1 MRVHAADHGEGAKL
15 VRQLTLFDSVML
27 VVGGTIGAS
36 IFIIP
41 ADVLRVVPDPRFAL
55 LLWIIAGGVT
65 LMAGLACAELGG
77 MFPEAGG
84 QYVFIREAYGRFAA
98 FLYGWVLFTA
108 GNSGALA
115 AMAIA
120 SALFFGRAFP
130 MFSSDHVIVA
140 HTIFGAHWE
149 LNRASLMA
157 VFSVIVLTAV
167 NIRSVKMAAL
177 LQNVTALAFLG
188 AVVGIVA
195 LGFMFGH
202 GSWSHFTAG
211 PHSGIASISL
221 KGAGIAM
228 IALLWSYDGWEYLS
242 WVAGEIK
249 NPSRNLPLALF
260 LGILLIIITYLLAN
274 AVFLYALAPD
284 QLAGQT
290 ALTDAAMAALFSQ
303 HVGRWVSLFIA
314 LISFGAGSVV
324 VLGGA
329 RIYYSMARDGVFF
342 RGMTQIHPRWKTPM
356 TSLLTQCVWV
366 NVLILSGRRAAL
378 YLFRLHDDDDLCAH
392 GGRRVCT
399 AADPAGSAAPL
410 PMHGLSVAADH
421 LHGGRVRFRAVHVA
435 IEAGRVARRT
445 RSCPA
450 RRAALR
456 ALAAA
461 GTPARARCGDF
472 PARNI
477 ASCCLENRLPMV
489 NRLLA
494 ALFAICTACGSQ
506 AEPAVPLPPLA
517 KKRRTMGANSSRGR
531 VE

>member
-1 MRVHAADHGEGAKL
+1 
-15 VRQLTLFDSVML
+15 
-27 VVGGTIGAS
+27 
-36 IFIIP
+36 
-41 ADVLRVVPDPRFAL
+41 
-55 LLWIIAGGVT
+55 
-65 LMAGLACAELGG
+65 
-77 MFPEAGG
+77 
-84 QYVFIREAYGRFAA
+84 
-98 FLYGWVLFTA
+98 
-108 GNSGALA
+108 
-115 AMAIA
+115 MAIA

-366 NVLILSGRRAAL
+366 NVLILSGRYEQL
-378 YLFRLHDDDDLCAH
+378 YTCFVFMMTMTYVLTV
-392 GGRRVCT
+392 G
-399 AADPAGSAAPL
+399 
-410 PMHGLSVAADH
+410 
-421 LHGGRVRFRAVHVA
+421 AVFVL
-435 IEAGRVARRT
+435 RRT
-445 RSCPA
+445 QPDRPRPYRCTGYPWLPIIYMVVAFGFVLSTLLSRPGESLA
-450 RRAALR
+450 GLGLALLGVPLYVHWRRQERRRAPDAVISLP
-456 ALAAA
+456 
-461 GTPARARCGDF
+461 GT
-472 PARNI
+472 
-477 ASCCLENRLPMV
+477 
-489 NRLLA
+489 
-494 ALFAICTACGSQ
+494 
-506 AEPAVPLPPLA
+506 
-517 KKRRTMGANSSRGR
+517 
-531 VE
+531 

>member
-1 MRVHAADHGEGAKL
+1 MRADVPQSADGAKL

-36 IFIIP
+36 IFIVP

-55 LLWIIAGGVT
+55 MLWIIAGGVT

-77 MFPEAGG
+77 MYPEAGG

-130 MFSSDHVIVA
+130 MFSSDHVIIA
-140 HTIFGAHWE
+140 HTVFGAHWE

-157 VFSVIVLTAV
+157 VASVMVLTAV

-177 LQNVTALAFLG
+177 LQNFTALAFLG
-188 AVVGIVA
+188 AVVAIVA
-195 LGFMFGH
+195 LGFLFGH
-202 GSWSHFTAG
+202 GSWSHFTAV
-211 PHSGIASISL
+211 PHDGSASISL

-228 IALLWSYDGWEYLS
+228 IALLWSFDGWEYLS

-284 QLAGQT
+284 RLARQT
-290 ALTDAAMAALFSQ
+290 ALTDAAMTALFSQ

-342 RGMTQIHPRWKTPM
+342 QGMTRVHPRWKTPV
-356 TSLLTQCVWV
+356 TSLLAQCVWV
-366 NVLILSGRRAAL
+366 SVLILSGRYEQLYTCFIFMMTVTYAL
-378 YLFRLHDDDDLCAH
+378 TV
-392 GGRRVCT
+392 G
-399 AADPAGSAAPL
+399 
-410 PMHGLSVAADH
+410 
-421 LHGGRVRFRAVHVA
+421 AVF
-435 IEAGRVARRT
+435 ILRRT
-445 RSCPA
+445 QPDRPRPYRCTGYPWLPIIYMVVAFGFVLSTLLSRPGESLA
-450 RRAALR
+450 GLGLAL
-456 ALAAA
+456 L
-461 GTPARARCGDF
+461 G
-472 PARNI
+472 
-477 ASCCLENRLPMV
+477 
-489 NRLLA
+489 
-494 ALFAICTACGSQ
+494 
-506 AEPAVPLPPLA
+506 VPLYVHW
-517 KKRRTMGANSSRGR
+517 RRQSRRQEADLPKLTIRSENS
-531 VE
+531 